1 MEAKVRRN
9 KNGRSS
15 KKINPS
21 MTQQQ
26 DQHGLALSKN
36 SLCSNCEGIG
46 RNSTKIRSDR
56 KGGLAS
62 CRILLLHRDEV
73 ASCCWW
79 FRQLNGSHRLPYYV
93 VCATGRGPATVV
105 HNTRICSVNYFVS
118 ATLLLVSQLTPFP

>member
-9 KNGRSS
+9 ENGRSS

-36 SLCSNCEGIG
+36 SLCSNREGIG

-62 CRILLLHRDEV
+62 
-73 ASCCWW
+73 
-79 FRQLNGSHRLPYYV
+79 
-93 VCATGRGPATVV
+93 
-105 HNTRICSVNYFVS
+105 S
-118 ATLLLVSQLTPFP
+118 ATLLLVSHLEPFPNIIYWTQNRSNNKLENSAALLTIIL